1 MFHSPHL
8 PGCIVTTDQALGSH
22 QVIPVGL
29 FFLISW
35 RTSFPSRMQQ
45 ITALLGEIWLFKGFP
60 PSWKASGQQP
70 GRTPGIHI
78 IHGLISFQQDT
89 LEQPCREN
97 FDHSWAPLLL
107 GGILTTTQTPESH
120 KVIYGVLCC
129 PDPSSQETWPQEFIR
144 PFKEPLLPGSIFT
157 RNLAPRIHKA
167 IQGVLCCPDPSSQ
180 QTWPQEV
187 IRPFKEPM
195 LPGSI
200 FTRNMAPRI
209 HKAIQGVLCCPD
221 PTSQQTWPQEVI
233 RPFKKPLL
241 PGSIFT
247 RNLAPRIHKAIQGV
261 LCCPDPSSQETWPQE
276 VIRPFKESSA
286 ARIHLHNKPG
296 PKKSQGHSRSPLLP
310 GSIFTTNLAPR
321 SHTAIQGVLCC
332 PDPSSQQTWP
342 QEVIRPF
349 KEPLL
354 PGSIFT
360 RNLAPRI
367 HKAIQGVLC
376 CPDPSSQQTWP
387 QEVIRPF
394 KEPLLPGSIFTRNL
408 APRIHKAIQGVL
420 CCPDPSSRETWPQE
434 VLRPFKMEGWNLN
447 MINSI
452 APLTWWV
459 CGRY

>member
-276 VIRPFKESSA
+276 VIRPFKE
-286 ARIHLHNKPG
+286 
-296 PKKSQGHSRSPLLP
+296 PLLP
-310 GSIFTTNLAPR
+310 GSIFTRNLAPR
-321 SHTAIQGVLCC
+321 IHKAIQGVLCC

-342 QEVIRPF
+342 QEVTRPF
-349 KEPLL
+349 KESSAARIHLHNKPGPKKSYSHSRSPLL

-394 KEPLLPGSIFTRNL
+394 KESSAARIHLHNKPGPKKSYSHSRSPLLPGSIFTTNL
-408 APRIHKAIQGVL
+408 APRSHKAIQGASAARIHL
-420 CCPDPSSRETWPQE
+420 HKKPGP
-434 VLRPFKMEGWNLN
+434 K
-447 MINSI
+447 NS
-452 APLTWWV
+452 
-459 CGRY
+459 